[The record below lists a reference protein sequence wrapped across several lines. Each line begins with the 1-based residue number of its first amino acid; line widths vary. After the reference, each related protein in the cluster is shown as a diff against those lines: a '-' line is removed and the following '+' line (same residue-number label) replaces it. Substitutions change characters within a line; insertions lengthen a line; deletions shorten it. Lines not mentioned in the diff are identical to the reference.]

1 MNITWTV
8 EGLER
13 YPVNLQHPRKLRESL
28 EGFKRAQA
36 LLDEQIHPPTSYTLA
51 WYGQFEHLARAAER
65 LRPVVR
71 EPGGCPINHR

>member
-13 YPVNLQHPRKLRESL
+13 YPVNLRHPRKLRESL

-36 LLDEQIHPPTSYTLA
+36 LLVEQIHLPAGYTLA
-51 WYGQFEHLARAAER
+51 
-65 LRPVVR
+65 
-71 EPGGCPINHR
+71 